1 MRSKRSQTR
10 KAMYNVVPLIQPSK
24 QGTTMGTESVPVTA
38 KGREQERK
46 MLPEKGQYER
56 FFFFKELVT
65 MHLSKPMELQRRRK
79 WQPTPV
85 SLPGKSHGREPG
97 RLQSMGSQSQTRL
110 SD

>member
-56 FFFFKELVT
+56 FFFFLRNWLLCICQNPWNYRGEGNGSPPQYPYLGNL
-65 MHLSKPMELQRRRK
+65 MDG
-79 WQPTPV
+79 
-85 SLPGKSHGREPG
+85 SLADYSPWGHRV
-97 RLQSMGSQSQTRL
+97 RH
-110 SD
+110 D